1 MMAGDTISGSHLS
14 TVTLNFG
21 PTQNPATVTSGATVA
36 ASGIALVA
44 DPGTVW
50 TITNYGTIKG
60 SGATGI
66 GIVLDYSETSPALN
80 GGLIFNRSTGT
91 IYGSDHGVELE
102 HGGTVFNQGSISA
115 GSNGF
120 DPGAIY
126 TDSGGSVTNQSGGV
140 ISAANNG
147 IIGVG
152 AYAVTVANQG
162 TVTAGSKGIYIDT
175 GGSVTNQSG
184 GVIHAGGNGIE
195 LLVANASYGDSVTNL
210 SGGTILAGNY
220 GILLGGG
227 GYLTNQAGGRISG
240 SVTGVVAYGG
250 AVTLLN
256 AGTIAGSGPA
266 GYAVGLAAGY
276 ADRLIADPGAVFIGT
291 VSGGN
296 TIGAA
301 YVSTLEL
308 ASGAYTG
315 TMSGLGS
322 RYIDFAQIV
331 VDPGASWLLGGG
343 NTLAAGITLTNGG
356 TLGVLE
362 SLVNYG
368 QIAGSVTLG
377 VGAVL
382 TNASGGTIASSGVA
396 AVYGANS
403 GSNTLVNAGGIGNS
417 AGYGVSFGA
426 GGTVTNA
433 SGGTIAGYRSG
444 VYIAVAAGTVVNDG
458 SISGGQVAA
467 VVLDEGGQVTNQSGG
482 TITGYSFGR
491 GVGIYDAAGTVINFG
506 SIASSSGYAV
516 YLDNGGTVTNQT
528 GGTITGYAGAGG
540 VAIRNAPGTVINF
553 GSVASFGGSA
563 IYVFNSGYV
572 TNQSGGIVNGQNA
585 GVILGTTGTIVNDGS
600 ISGNNAAYAGVVLK
614 GGGQITNQGGGTIIG
629 YAGADGVNID
639 NAAGTVENAGTISGT
654 PDAVQFAAGYADRL
668 IIDPGAVFYGIVD
681 GGNSP
686 GAVAVSTLELASGVS
701 AGTLSGLGTQ
711 FIDFGQ
717 ITVDPGA
724 SWVVAG
730 SNVIGA
736 GVTLT
741 DDGTL
746 IIAGSLVNSGALTG
760 PLTLGAGGY
769 LYNTYGG
776 TIAGSG
782 VAAVQATGLATVL
795 NAGLID
801 PADYGVY
808 LAAGGTVTNV
818 GGGTIVGTAA
828 GVKISGAPGTVINS
842 GSIYGSGANGSGVE
856 LVSGGTVANQYGG
869 TIGGTLY
876 GVQSSNAA
884 TVTNSGTIGAGAVV
898 GVGLAFGQV
907 TNAATGTIAGTS
919 SGIRIYGGGT
929 VVDAGAIYGGGDAV
943 HFYAGST
950 ASLVIDPGA
959 VFGGT
964 VDGGNAAGAAAVS
977 TLELASASAPGALS
991 GFGSQF
997 VDFAQVTV
1005 DAGAQWTLDPTDTFG
1020 SGVTLTN
1027 AGTLTGSVTLAAGG
1041 ELSNAASGSVSGYDG
1056 VYGTS
1061 LAAVAVVNAGSIAG
1075 YTTGAF
1081 GAGIVLLAG
1090 GSVTN
1095 QIGGAISGYQ
1105 GVYGGYYGP
1114 MTVVN
1119 AGSITAAYGDGV
1131 ILLSGGSVTNQ
1142 SGGAI
1147 TGYQGI
1153 IGGTAA
1159 ALIVVNAGSIEAYA
1173 GEGVFLAGGGSV
1185 TNLTGGAIVGY
1196 GGVFASYVAATVVN
1210 AGSIVAY
1217 YFAGV
1222 DLFAGGSVT
1231 NQSGGS
1237 IVGYDGIYGSGAL
1250 TVVNAGS
1257 ITATGGHGGGVIL
1270 GAGGNVTNQASAAIG
1285 GYNGIVGNHLPATVV
1300 NAGTVVAYGAY
1311 GLGIALRD
1319 GGSVTNQSGGT
1330 ISGYAGIYARGAP
1343 LTVVNAGSIVGNTTN
1358 LYGTGVV
1365 LLAGGGITNQSGG
1378 YIKGNSGVYGGK
1390 YDALTV
1396 VNAGTITGTYASV
1409 QFTAGYADQVVFYPG
1424 AVFTGLVDGG
1434 NTIGGTAVSTLELAG
1449 GATVGTLSGVG
1460 TQFVDFVQTTI
1471 DAGASWILG
1480 GGNYFA
1486 AGTTLV
1492 NAGTL
1497 TVLDTTLSDAGLVIN
1512 NGTILIDPS
1521 TMNLT
1526 DLTGTGTVVIDSG
1539 STLDVLGSVTTGE
1552 TIVFGTGSDLLGVN
1566 PTAFAGQI
1574 DGFAFGG
1581 TIELTGVSD
1590 GYAPLVVNGN
1600 TLEIQRASHPAVDL
1614 TLDPGVDYTGQVFA
1628 ISAIGAITD
1637 QTPCFLHGTMIRTER
1652 GETKVQD
1659 LAVGDRVLTLSGRSR
1674 PVTWIGT
1681 GRVMIRRGRRC
1692 AATPVIVRKGALADN
1707 VPHADLRITKGH
1719 SLFVDG
1725 VLIPAEFLVNHRSIL
1740 WDDHN
1745 QTVAFYHIELETH
1758 DVLIANGAACESYRD
1773 DGNRWLFGNAN
1784 SGWSQP
1790 PQRPCAPVLT
1800 GGPVVDAIWRR
1811 LLDRAGPR
1819 PGVPLT
1825 EDPDLHLLVD
1835 EVRVDA
1841 GLRHGTAY
1849 EFRFVGGAKTVRIVS
1864 RAAAPAELGVAR
1876 DPRSLGVAVT
1886 RIAVS
1891 KAARLR
1897 VMEADDPALTDGFH
1911 AFEPALR
1918 LRWTDGGAAL
1928 PAALFDGFD
1937 GTVEL
1942 VLHLGGST
1950 RYPAFVAAG
1959 GQVAA

>member
-1 MMAGDTISGSHLS
+1 MTGTTLNGSHLS

-21 PTQNPATVTSGATVA
+21 PTQNPATVASGATIS
-36 ASGIALVA
+36 ASGDALVA

-50 TITNYGTIKG
+50 TITNDGLISG
-60 SGATGI
+60 VGATGA
-66 GIVLDYSETSPALN
+66 GVVLDYLETSAALN
-80 GGLIFNRSTGT
+80 GGVIFNRSTGT
-91 IYGSDHGVELE
+91 IYGTDHGVDLE

-115 GSNGF
+115 GGSGF

-126 TDSGGSVTNQSGGV
+126 MDNGGSVTNQPGGV
-140 ISAANNG
+140 ISAANDG

-152 AYAVTVANQG
+152 AYAVTVVNQG
-162 TVTAGSKGIYIDT
+162 TVTAGSNGLYINT

-210 SGGTILAGNY
+210 SGGTILAGNS

-227 GYLTNQAGGRISG
+227 GYLTNQAGGTVSG
-240 SVTGVVAYGG
+240 SVAGVVATGG
-250 AVTLLN
+250 AATLLN
-256 AGTIAGSGPA
+256 AGMIAGSGAA
-266 GYAVGLAAGY
+266 GYAVSLAAGY
-276 ADRLIADPGAVFIGT
+276 ADRLIVDPGAVFIGT
-291 VSGGN
+291 VSGDN
-296 TIGAA
+296 PIGAA
-301 YVSTLEL
+301 FLSTLEL
-308 ASGAYTG
+308 ASGAATG

-322 RYIDFAQIV
+322 HYIDFGQIV
-331 VDPGASWLLGGG
+331 VDPGASWVLAGG
-343 NTLAAGITLTNGG
+343 NTLAAGITLTDSG

-362 SLVNYG
+362 SLVNGG

-377 VGAVL
+377 AGAVL

-433 SGGTIAGYRSG
+433 SGGTIAGYVSG
-444 VYIAVAAGTVVNDG
+444 VYIAGAAGTVVNDG
-458 SISGGQVAA
+458 GIAGGQLAA

-516 YLDNGGTVTNQT
+516 YLANGGSVTNQS
-528 GGTITGYAGAGG
+528 GGTITGYNGADGI
-540 VAIRNAPGTVINF
+540 AILNAPGTVINF

-563 IYVFNSGYV
+563 IYVSDNGHV
-572 TNQSGGIVNGQNA
+572 TNQSGGIVNGRNA
-585 GVILGTTGTIVNDGS
+585 GVIVGINGTVVNYGS
-600 ISGNNAAYAGVVLK
+600 ISGNNPTYAGVVLTS
-614 GGGQITNQGGGTIIG
+614 GGQITNQSGGTITG
-629 YAGADGVNID
+629 YASADGVNIYS
-639 NAAGTVENAGTISGT
+639 AAGTVVNAGTISGT
-654 PDAVQFAAGYADRL
+654 PDAVRFAAGFANRL
-668 IIDPGAVFYGIVD
+668 VVDPNAVFYGIVD
-681 GGNSP
+681 GANTP
-686 GAVAVSTLELASGVS
+686 GAVVVSTLELASGAS

-717 ITVDPGA
+717 VTVDSGA
-724 SWVVAG
+724 SWVMTG
-730 SNVIGA
+730 SNAIGA

-746 IIAGSLVNSGALTG
+746 VIAGSLTNSGTLTG
-760 PLTLGAGGY
+760 PVTLGAGGY
-769 LYNTYGG
+769 LYNAFGG

-782 VAAVQATGLATVL
+782 VAAVQATGVATVV

-818 GGGTIVGTAA
+818 SGGTLVGTAA
-828 GVKISGAPGTVINS
+828 GVKSSGGPGTVINS
-842 GSIYGSGANGSGVE
+842 GGIYGTGANSTGVE

-869 TIGGTLY
+869 TIDGTLY

-884 TVTNSGTIGAGAVV
+884 TVTNSGTIGGGAVV
-898 GVGLAFGQV
+898 GVGVAFGQV
-907 TNAATGTIAGTS
+907 TNAAGGTIAGTS

-943 HFYAGST
+943 RFYAGST
-950 ASLVIDPGA
+950 ARLVIDPGA

-964 VDGGNAAGAAAVS
+964 VDGGNTAGAAAVS
-977 TLELASASAPGALS
+977 TLELASANSAGALS

-1005 DAGAQWTLDPTDTFG
+1005 DAGAQWTLDATDTFG

-1041 ELSNAASGSVSGYDG
+1041 ELSNAAGGSVSGYDG

-1075 YTTGAF
+1075 STTGIF

-1095 QIGGAISGYQ
+1095 QSGGAISGYQ
-1105 GVYGGYYGP
+1105 GIYGGYFGP

-1119 AGSITAAYGDGV
+1119 AGSIAGAYGSGV

-1173 GEGVFLAGGGSV
+1173 GDAVFLAGGGSV
-1185 TNLTGGAIVGY
+1185 TNQAGGSIVGY
-1196 GGVFASYVAATVVN
+1196 GGVFASYVPVTVMN

-1217 YFAGV
+1217 DFAGV
-1222 DLFAGGSVT
+1222 DLFAGGNVT

-1237 IVGYDGIYGSGAL
+1237 IIGYDGIYGNGAL

-1257 ITATGGHGGGVIL
+1257 IAATGDHGAGVIL
-1270 GAGGNVTNQASAAIG
+1270 AAGGNVTNQAAGWISG
-1285 GYNGIVGNHLPATVV
+1285 HNGIVSNYAAATVV
-1300 NAGTVVAYGAY
+1300 NAGTVVAYGTH
-1311 GLGIALRD
+1311 GLGVSLGD

-1330 ISGYAGIYARGAP
+1330 ISGYAGIYARGVP
-1343 LTVVNAGSIVGNTTN
+1343 LTVVNAGSIVGNTTEP
-1358 LYGTGVV
+1358 YGTGVV

-1378 YIKGNSGVYGGK
+1378 YITGTSGIYGGK

-1409 QFTAGYADQVVFYPG
+1409 QFTAGYADRVVFDPG
-1424 AVFTGLVDGG
+1424 AVFAGLVDGG
-1434 NTIGGTAVSTLELAG
+1434 NTIGGTAVSTLELAA
-1449 GATVGTLSGVG
+1449 GATTGTLSGVG

-1480 GGNYFA
+1480 GGNTFA

-1521 TMNLT
+1521 TVTLT
-1526 DLTGTGTVVIDSG
+1526 DLTGTGTTVIDSG
-1539 STLDVLGSVTTGE
+1539 STLDVLGSVTAGE
-1552 TIVFGTGSDLLGVN
+1552 TIVFGTGSGLLGVN

-1574 DGFAFGG
+1574 DGFAVGG

-1590 GYAPLVVNGN
+1590 GYSPLIVNGN
-1600 TLEIQRASHPAVDL
+1600 TLEIQRTNNPAVDL
-1614 TLDPGVDYTGQVFA
+1614 TLDPSVDYTGDVFA
-1628 ISAIGAITD
+1628 ISDTGAVTE

-1659 LAVGDRVLTLSGRSR
+1659 LAVGDRVLTLSGQAR

-1707 VPHADLRITKGH
+1707 VPHEDLRVTKGH

-1740 WDDHN
+1740 WDDDN
-1745 QTVAFYHIELETH
+1745 QTVVFYHIEFETH
-1758 DVLIANGAACESYRD
+1758 DVLMANGAACESYRD

-1784 SGWSQP
+1784 SGWNQP
-1790 PQRPCAPVLT
+1790 PKRPCAPVLT

-1819 PGVPLT
+1819 FGMALT

-1835 EVRVDA
+1835 GVRVDA
-1841 GLRHGTAY
+1841 ALRYGTAHV
-1849 EFRFVGGAKTVRIVS
+1849 FRLRGGTKTVRIVS
-1864 RAAAPAELGVAR
+1864 RAAAPAELGLAR

-1886 RIAVS
+1886 RIMLS
-1891 KAARLR
+1891 KAVRLR
-1897 VMEADDPALTDGFH
+1897 VMEAEDPALTDGFH
-1911 AFEPALR
+1911 AFEPALG
-1918 LRWTDGGAAL
+1918 LRWTDGDAVL
-1928 PAALFDGFD
+1928 PAALFEGFE
-1937 GTVEL
+1937 GTVTL
-1942 VLHLGGST
+1942 GLHLDGSGQ
-1950 RYPAFVAAG
+1950 YPAFAQAAARVAA
-1959 GQVAA
+1959 